1 MKAFLFSCLILLVS
15 PLNLRNTAAWDFTK
29 FYNDL
34 VSLHNTLRTK
44 HRVGKLTKLQAIATM
59 AQKTATNCAK
69 IKTLQHSQDKYNNQ
83 PVGQNLYVK
92 TNAPSAND
100 VMQGW
105 YYKEEPNYNYSTG
118 KSKNGGVIGH
128 FTQVVWKSTT
138 QIGCAVATGTYLAY
152 QNSYY
157 VCCNYFPA
165 GNYIGQY
172 VQNVR
177 TPSA

>member
-1 MKAFLFSCLILLVS
+1 MKAFLFSCIILLVS
-15 PLNLRNTAAWDFTK
+15 SLNLRNTAAWDFTK

>member
-15 PLNLRNTAAWDFTK
+15 SLNLRNTAAFDFEK
-29 FYNDL
+29 FYTDL
-34 VSLHNTLRTK
+34 VSLHNKLRTK
-44 HRVGKLTKLQAIATM
+44 HRVGKLTKLAAIASM

-69 IKTLQHSQDKYNNQ
+69 IKTLQHSQDKYNGK

-92 TNAPSAND
+92 TNAPSAAD
-100 VMQGW
+100 VMNSW
-105 YYKEEPNYNYSTG
+105 YYKEEPNYNYQTG

-128 FTQVVWKSTT
+128 FTQVVWKNTQ

-152 QNSYY
+152 GGSYY

-165 GNYIGQY
+165 GNYYGEY
-172 VQNVR
+172 LQNVR

>member
-15 PLNLRNTAAWDFTK
+15 SLNLRNTAAWDFTK

-138 QIGCAVATGTYLAY
+138 LIGCAVATGTYLAY

-165 GNYIGQY
+165 GNYIGEY

>member
-15 PLNLRNTAAWDFTK
+15 SLNLRNTAAWDFTK

-83 PVGQNLYVK
+83 PVGQNLYLY
-92 TNAPSAND
+92 TNPPSASD
-100 VMQGW
+100 VLKGW
-105 YYKEEPNYNYSTG
+105 YYEEEPHYDYKRG
-118 KSKNGGVIGH
+118 VSKDGGVTGH
-128 FTQVVWKSTT
+128 FTQVVWKSS
-138 QIGCAVATGTYLAY
+138 QKIGCAYSNGKYKTYNNAY
-152 QNSYY
+152 YI
-157 VCCNYFPA
+157 CCNYFPA
-165 GNYIGQY
+165 GNYYGHY
-172 VQNVR
+172 TANVAL
-177 TPSA
+177 PSS

>member
-15 PLNLRNTAAWDFTK
+15 SLNLRNTAAWDFTK

-128 FTQVVWKSTT
+128 FTQVVWKSMT

>member
-15 PLNLRNTAAWDFTK
+15 SLNLRKTAAWDFTK

>member
-15 PLNLRNTAAWDFTK
+15 SLNLRNTAAWDFTK

-92 TNAPSAND
+92 
-100 VMQGW
+100 QGW